1 MEKGGRVVRGGGRRV
16 ERGGGQGCEGEE
28 GVERGVGG
36 GVGVEER
43 ICVESELF
51 PYKTQME
58 RENFVWELAL

>member
-1 MEKGGRVVRGGGRRV
+1 MAEGG
-16 ERGGGQGCEGEE
+16 EGGGQGCEGEE

-36 GVGVEER
+36 GGGVEER